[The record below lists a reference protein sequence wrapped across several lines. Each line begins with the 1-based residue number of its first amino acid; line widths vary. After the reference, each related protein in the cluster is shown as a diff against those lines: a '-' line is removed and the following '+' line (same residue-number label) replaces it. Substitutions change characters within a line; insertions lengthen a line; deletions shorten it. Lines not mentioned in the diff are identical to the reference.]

1 MNWQMPQER
10 EKGET
15 HMYTR
20 TQWTRKKR
28 EWEKITTTKKMCSNQ
43 QPKNRNNVFHELA
56 PTMIYRKGSVG
67 NNTVLSKNDENI
79 SVLCF

>member
-1 MNWQMPQER
+1 MR
-10 EKGET
+10 ENNNN
-15 HMYTR
+15 
-20 TQWTRKKR
+20 
-28 EWEKITTTKKMCSNQ
+28 KKMCSNQ